1 MAQPAIQVK
10 NLSKSYGLTPALRDV
25 SFEVRRGEIVGF
37 LGPNGAGKTTT
48 MRILVGYLPPT
59 SGTATVDG
67 YDVLKDSLQVRR
79 RIGYLPENISLY
91 NDMTVEAFLEFMA
104 TVRGVPR
111 KRIRERVR
119 AVMAQTRLE
128 HMARV
133 LIGKLSRGYRQRVG
147 LAQALVHDPPILILD
162 EPTVGLDPRQ
172 IIETRQLI
180 KSLAGDRTVILSS
193 HILPEVSMTC
203 QRVLVIHQGQIVAE
217 DAPENLAVRLRG
229 SERIRVEVRG
239 PADQVR
245 RALEA
250 IPGVLAVV
258 PEGRDGVASFAVDCA
273 VGTDLREQIAEA
285 VVRGGWGLRELR
297 PVGMSLEE
305 IFLKLTTEEPDGS
318 SGDSGDNRQGA

>member
-1 MAQPAIQVK
+1 MTQPAIQVK
-10 NLSKSYGLTPALRDV
+10 NLSKSYGLTLALRDV

-59 SGTATVDG
+59 SGTAIVDG
-67 YDVLKDSLQVRR
+67 YDVLKDSLEVRR

-104 TVRGVPR
+104 TIRGVAR
-111 KRIRERVR
+111 KRVRERVR
-119 AVMAQTRLE
+119 AVMAQTRLD

-180 KSLAGDRTVILSS
+180 KSLAGDHTVILSS

-217 DAPENLAVRLRG
+217 DAPENLAARLRG

-250 IPGVLAVV
+250 IPGVLAVI
-258 PEGRDGVASFAVDCA
+258 PEARDGVASFAIDCA
-273 VGTDLREQIAEA
+273 VGTDLREQVAEA

-305 IFLKLTTEEPDGS
+305 IFLKLTTEEPDGNT
-318 SGDSGDNRQGA
+318 GNPGDNREGA

>member
-91 NDMTVEAFLEFMA
+91 NDMTVESFLEFMA
-104 TVRGVPR
+104 TVRGVAR

-180 KSLAGDRTVILSS
+180 KSLAGDHTVILSS

-318 SGDSGDNRQGA
+318 SGDSGDNR